1 MTAQATDTLL
11 CRRTLLARGGTLM
24 VTFALTSRLVRAETA
39 RPADKA
45 VAADQ
50 VAGFIAIDTTGKVTI
65 YSGKVELGTGAVT
78 AIAQIAAEEL
88 CVSLDSVTMIQGDTQ
103 LTPNQGPTYASM
115 SIQDGGMQIRRA
127 AATAREAM
135 LQQAASNLKV
145 AKDTLAVRDG
155 LVTSRTDHS
164 QISYAQLVGGREL
177 P

>member
-65 YSGKVELGTGAVT
+65 YSGKVELGHWR
-78 AIAQIAAEEL
+78 
-88 CVSLDSVTMIQGDTQ
+88 CS
-103 LTPNQGPTYASM
+103 
-115 SIQDGGMQIRRA
+115 RRSP
-127 AATAREAM
+127 R
-135 LQQAASNLKV
+135 SPPK
-145 AKDTLAVRDG
+145 
-155 LVTSRTDHS
+155 
-164 QISYAQLVGGREL
+164 SYACHSIA
-177 P
+177 